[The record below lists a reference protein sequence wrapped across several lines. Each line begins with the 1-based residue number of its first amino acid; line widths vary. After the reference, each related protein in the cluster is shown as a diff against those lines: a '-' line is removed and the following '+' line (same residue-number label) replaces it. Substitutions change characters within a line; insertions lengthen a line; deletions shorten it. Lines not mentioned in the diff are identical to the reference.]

1 MFRIILNLSSEQLTR
16 TSECL
21 LHFTESHTL
30 KSSRS
35 IENPDPK
42 KSEQHL
48 MRLVTEFA
56 WWRLFMSFLDQGR
69 SNPPM
74 NIHQQVGEEIPLAI
88 MEESWM
94 IRVPVLS
101 LCTLSVRQSLLGQ
114 LACMPHA
121 LGGDEDG
128 GKLRPHTSLLVT
140 ESVCQML

>member
-1 MFRIILNLSSEQLTR
+1 
-16 TSECL
+16 
-21 LHFTESHTL
+21 
-30 KSSRS
+30 
-35 IENPDPK
+35 
-42 KSEQHL
+42 
-48 MRLVTEFA
+48 MRLVTEFT
-56 WWRLFMSFLDQGR
+56 WWRLSMSFLDQGR

-74 NIHQQVGEEIPLAI
+74 NIRQQVGEEIPLAI

-121 LGGDEDG
+121 HGGDEDG